1 MPSPFTDVVLSC
13 PFSSLTL
20 HPCVIGDPP
29 DTMLVDEEES
39 GCPENIP
46 SHGRRCQ
53 RKRQHRFIT
62 TATMRTLRHKTITS

>member
-1 MPSPFTDVVLSC
+1 MPSPFTDVVRSW

-46 SHGRRCQ
+46 SYGRRCQ
-53 RKRQHRFIT
+53 RKRQHLFIM